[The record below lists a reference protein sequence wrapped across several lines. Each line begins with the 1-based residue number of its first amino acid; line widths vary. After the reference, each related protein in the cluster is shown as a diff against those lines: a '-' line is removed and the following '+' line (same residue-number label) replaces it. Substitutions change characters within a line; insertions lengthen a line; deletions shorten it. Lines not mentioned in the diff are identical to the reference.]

1 MAELTLSGID
11 DSLVAYLKA
20 SAEATGRTVEQVAI
34 RAVEDGLRFG
44 RGRACPTA
52 ELTLANVDDRLVACL
67 KASAEATG
75 RTIERVAIKAIENGV
90 KLDREGRLA
99 LADKARAMQ
108 PKPLTDDSTDI
119 IRRLRDGS

>member
-1 MAELTLSGID
+1 MAQLTLANID

-34 RAVEDGLRFG
+34 
-44 RGRACPTA
+44 
-52 ELTLANVDDRLVACL
+52 
-67 KASAEATG
+67 
-75 RTIERVAIKAIENGV
+75 KAIEKGV
-90 KLDREGRLA
+90 KFDREGRSA